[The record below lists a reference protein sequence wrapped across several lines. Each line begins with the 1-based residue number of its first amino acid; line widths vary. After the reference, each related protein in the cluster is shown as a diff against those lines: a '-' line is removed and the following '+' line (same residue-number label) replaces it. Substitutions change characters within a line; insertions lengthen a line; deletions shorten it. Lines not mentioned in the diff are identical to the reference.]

1 MKIPPKGGSRL
12 ESLPRVDP
20 TDGAGGQA
28 SNPGDGGTRRG
39 TRVPVGVVAVE
50 ESPPSRRQT
59 FSRCAA
65 SPPARRRPSSVAS
78 RLKKRGDGHRSRADG
93 RPSHRREVGVHQA
106 TAAAT
111 EAAHGTA
118 ETRPSPGAPWNA
130 MDLWN
135 RCLLAGPSRRR
146 VRTVENGIWQLPPM
160 ARTRSLAADSEGASA
175 RRRCY

>member
-1 MKIPPKGGSRL
+1 MKIPPKGGSRI

-20 TDGAGGQA
+20 ADGAGGQA
-28 SNPGDGGTRRG
+28 SNSGDGGTRRG

-65 SPPARRRPSSVAS
+65 SSPASRRLSSVAS
-78 RLKKRGDGHRSRADG
+78 RLKRDDGHRSRADS

-106 TAAAT
+106 PYAAT
-111 EAAHGTA
+111 EAAHGSA
-118 ETRPSPGAPWNA
+118 EARPSPGAPWNA

-146 VRTVENGIWQLPPM
+146 VRTVENGIWPLPPM